1 MKKIINTKNASAP
14 IGPYSQ
20 AVWAGDFLFLSGVVA
35 IIPATGETVNTGI
48 ADETHQVMK
57 NINAVLTE
65 AGLNFSHIV
74 KTTVFLTDMSNFT
87 AMNEV
92 YGSYFKNNYP
102 ARETVEVSKLPKGVS
117 VEITVTAFK
126 D

>member
-92 YGSYFKNNYP
+92 YGSYFKNNYH
-102 ARETVEVSKLPKGVS
+102 VL
-117 VEITVTAFK
+117 F
-126 D
+126 